1 MSREKLLRALLEDDI
16 DEVEAVDQEQDPC
29 ITQKLSADLVALSVK
44 GDFKPGDVI
53 RWKVGFKNKQ
63 PGGPFIVI
71 NALDEPVFDQEKG
84 AGSPYFRE
92 PLDLEVGFRD
102 SDGDF
107 LIVFLD
113 SRRLEVIEE
122 TDKIIRFDA

>member
-1 MSREKLLRALLEDDI
+1 MTSSDGKMVSRTR
-16 DEVEAVDQEQDPC
+16 
-29 ITQKLSADLVALSVK
+29 
-44 GDFKPGDVI
+44 
-53 RWKVGFKNKQ
+53 
-63 PGGPFIVI
+63 PFIVI